1 MEDDEVKNIPEY
13 MDVLRREQKMQYGS
27 VKNVQPKPKKD
38 LVLGGDMYPTPRR
51 ELSYPLKPK
60 QYPQYSPSGK
70 AIMEIKDNLKNVHMM
85 RNQARKDDEV
95 HFDLGEY
102 EKTVQRR
109 LQEEQKKRSVN
120 RKFLDIS

>member
-38 LVLGGDMYPTPRR
+38 LVLGGDMYPMPRR

-60 QYPQYSPSGK
+60 QYP
-70 AIMEIKDNLKNVHMM
+70 
-85 RNQARKDDEV
+85 
-95 HFDLGEY
+95 
-102 EKTVQRR
+102 
-109 LQEEQKKRSVN
+109 
-120 RKFLDIS
+120 